1 MVQWRNTVMKKFLSI
16 TISVALTF
24 FGLILFFRGQRTWM
38 LTILWAFHL
47 IPIVL
52 IGVPL
57 WYFGRHRVS
66 WNIFDFLI
74 IIVPFIVWFRTLMLP
89 AKGMGNLVEP
99 LVLGCF
105 LPLSPVTRV
114 LMGQKVSATILSA
127 CLLVLLCLVAIALYV
142 FVPRIEMETAK
153 TQYDHPR
160 RVIAKAEYLDKGANT
175 IGIGC
180 CG

>member
-1 MVQWRNTVMKKFLSI
+1 MKKPLSI

-24 FGLILFFRGQRTWM
+24 FVLILLCLWDQEFKF
-38 LTILWAFHL
+38 LILWALHL
-47 IPIVL
+47 IPTAL

-74 IIVPFIVWFRTLMLP
+74 IIVPFIVWFGTLMLP

-127 CLLVLLCLVAIALYV
+127 CLLVLLCLVAIALYL
-142 FVPRIEMETAK
+142 FVPMIE
-153 TQYDHPR
+153 
-160 RVIAKAEYLDKGANT
+160 
-175 IGIGC
+175 
-180 CG
+180 